1 MNLADAFVGLAH
13 RWPERPALIS
23 PALSLTY
30 AGLAARATQ
39 TARELR
45 LRGVKPGAN
54 IGIGIRNNAETL
66 IAMIALWMLG
76 ATAVPLDFR
85 ATAAE
90 RKLLAVEFDLF
101 AIIEDRRFPD
111 SGYETIFMDGSW
123 ADQIGRHDASPLAN
137 EAEDA
142 PALIGLAQSVL
153 CLAGTTGFTSKPET
167 VGRPLTCARKLD
179 HRDRHVNTPNRP
191 SNSRPTLTANGHLPA
206 R

>member
-1 MNLADAFVGLAH
+1 VERSSDTMNLADAFVGLAH

-23 PALSLTY
+23 PGLTLTY
-30 AGLAARATQ
+30 PGLAARAAQ

-90 RKLLAVEFDLF
+90 RKLLASEFDLF

-137 EAEDA
+137 DTEDA
-142 PALIGLAQSVL
+142 P
-153 CLAGTTGFTSKPET
+153 C
-167 VGRPLTCARKLD
+167 RPLSENHLMIQIGRA
-179 HRDRHVNTPNRP
+179 HV
-191 SNSRPTLTANGHLPA
+191 
-206 R
+206 